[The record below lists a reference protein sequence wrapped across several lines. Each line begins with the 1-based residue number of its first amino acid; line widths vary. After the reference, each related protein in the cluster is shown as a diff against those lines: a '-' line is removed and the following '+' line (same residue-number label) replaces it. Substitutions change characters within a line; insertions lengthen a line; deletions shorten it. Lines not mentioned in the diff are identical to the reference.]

1 MNICPTQVWNTTS
14 IDLVYRVAS
23 LVSGLLIA
31 VAQVHA
37 REQAYPSRPIRLVST
52 SAPGGS
58 SDVIARTVAQ
68 QVESASG
75 WNFVVDNR
83 AGAAGIIG
91 YGIVAKAAPDG
102 YTVLHATA
110 ALVINPSIYRKLPY
124 DVGDFAPITSLG
136 SAYGYLVIVNPSV
149 RARELRDLIALAR
162 NKDRRLLYGSPGVG
176 NTLHLA
182 GATFNE
188 RAGTHLVHVPYKG
201 VAPVFNALISGEIQV
216 LFSPPAA
223 ILQHVQSGKVR
234 ALAFTGPRRWEGL
247 PDVPTVAEVAIPGFD
262 ISGSWHGWFA
272 PAKTPGALIDQLYQ
286 ALRVAIHTPKVRDF
300 LKVSGYEPDGRPPA
314 EFRRFIA
321 AEVRR
326 YAEEVRKAGVEPQ

>member
-1 MNICPTQVWNTTS
+1 MSVGFICRIIS
-14 IDLVYRVAS
+14 FAL
-23 LVSGLLIA
+23 GLLIA
-31 VAQVHA
+31 ALQGYA
-37 REQAYPSRPIRLVST
+37 REEAYPNRPIRLVST

-58 SDVIARTVAQ
+58 SDAIARTVVQ
-68 QVESASG
+68 QIENATG

-91 YGIVAKAAPDG
+91 YGIAARAAPDG

-124 DVGDFAPITSLG
+124 DVHRDFTPITSLG
-136 SAYGYLVIVNPSV
+136 SAYGYLVIVNASV
-149 RARELRDLIALAR
+149 PARSLKELIALAR
-162 NKDRRLLYGSPGVG
+162 NKDTRLLYGSPGVG

-188 RAGTHLVHVPYKG
+188 RAGTQLVHVPYKG
-201 VAPVFNALISGEIQV
+201 VALVFNALISGEIQV

-234 ALAFTGPRRWEGL
+234 ALAFTGPARWEGL
-247 PDVPTVAEVAIPGFD
+247 PDVPTVAEAAIPGFD

-272 PAKTPGALIDQLYQ
+272 AGKTPGTIVDKLHH
-286 ALRVAIHTPKVRDF
+286 AIRAAIFTPKLRDF
-300 LKVSGYEPDGRPPA
+300 LKASGYEPDGRPPV

-321 AEVRR
+321 VEVKR
-326 YAEEVRKAGVEPQ
+326 YADEVRKAGVEPQ